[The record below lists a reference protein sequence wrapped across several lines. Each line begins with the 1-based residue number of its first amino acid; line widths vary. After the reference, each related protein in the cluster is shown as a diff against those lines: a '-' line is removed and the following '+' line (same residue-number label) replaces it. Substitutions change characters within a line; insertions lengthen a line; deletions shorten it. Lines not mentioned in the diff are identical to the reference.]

1 MPTTISTSA
10 LPESGI
16 MKGPKIRYGMY
27 LLGWAGGEGKQTMSL
42 LRLGA
47 QWPEAF
53 YLDLKDRNC
62 VRVFPGILCFH
73 CFGR

>member
-27 LLGWAGGEGKQTMSL
+27 LLGWAGGEGK
-42 LRLGA
+42 
-47 QWPEAF
+47 
-53 YLDLKDRNC
+53 
-62 VRVFPGILCFH
+62 
-73 CFGR
+73 